1 MKGLRSIVP
10 LSRDSLRG
18 IEAATIVGE
27 EPTVEWVNPRDLF
40 VEEGYQRDVG
50 QNGIA
55 LIRRI
60 VAEFSWHKFKAPICF
75 RAPEFDGALVV
86 VDGQHTSI
94 GCFTRGIERIP
105 VMVYANAS
113 AAQRA
118 AAFVAHNRDRVA
130 LTMQA
135 VFKADLA
142 AGDLIA
148 LQANRACEAAG
159 AKILTHAIN
168 LTLERPVGE
177 TMAIGTL
184 RSIVRK
190 AGADHLE
197 RVMRVLVAA
206 KRGPIKAQE
215 ISAVSMILL
224 GWKGGRDVDARLAEI
239 VASRS
244 AKRWASLGAQEAGTL
259 PQALT
264 TLWLRALNERL
275 PAATKQE
282 PGPPPRPAVKPQ
294 DESVKPPASPVKPSP
309 APYAYKKPE
318 NEARPP
324 APAPPPPPPKKQS
337 VVFLAQANGISV
349 AIDGTVTRVGHQ
361 RRAQVGER
369 GAALVS
375 RLVSVMPAQIG
386 HDRLA
391 VKIFEGRANPRQLL
405 DDLVASVNPELKRVG
420 LEIFHVK
427 ASGYMLREIAGGVN
441 AGSDGRVA
449 V

>member
-27 EPTVEWVNPRDLF
+27 EPNVEWANPRDLF
-40 VEEGYQRDVG
+40 VEEGYQRDVSEAG
-50 QNGIA
+50 TA

-75 RAPEFDGALVV
+75 RAPEYDGAIVV
-86 VDGQHTSI
+86 IDGQHTSI
-94 GCFTRGIERIP
+94 GCATRGIERIP
-105 VMVYANAS
+105 IMVYPNAT

-148 LQANRACEAAG
+148 LQADRACRAAG

-168 LTLERPVGE
+168 LAQERPVGE
-177 TMAIGTL
+177 TMAVGTL

-190 AGADHLE
+190 VGAEHLE
-197 RVMRVLVAA
+197 RVMKVLVAA

-215 ISAVSMILL
+215 ISAVSNILL
-224 GWKGGRDVDARLAEI
+224 AHSKVPEVDGRLAEI

-244 AKRWASLGAQEAGTL
+244 AKSWASLGAQEAGTL
-259 PQALT
+259 PQALA
-264 TLWLRALNERL
+264 TLWLRLLDVRS
-275 PAATKQE
+275 PAATKKE
-282 PGPPPRPAVKPQ
+282 PDPAPTVRVEADKQVVETVKP
-294 DESVKPPASPVKPSP
+294 KPQPVKQPV
-309 APYAYKKPE
+309 
-318 NEARPP
+318 PP
-324 APAPPPPPPKKQS
+324 TVPVNNYREPDAPKKAA
-337 VVFLAQANGISV
+337 VVFLAQANGITVS
-349 AIDGTVTRVGHQ
+349 IDGAVARVGWKTAEVG
-361 RRAQVGER
+361 RNGAQLL
-369 GAALVS
+369 A
-375 RLVSVMPAQIG
+375 RLVSVMPAQLDEG
-386 HDRLA
+386 RLA
-391 VKIFEGRANPRQLL
+391 EKLFAGRPNPRLLL
-405 DDLVASVNPELKRVG
+405 DDLVKSVNPDLRKAG

-427 ASGYMLREIAGGVN
+427 ASGYMLRDSGDKRLSA
-441 AGSDGRVA
+441 
-449 V
+449 

>member
-27 EPTVEWVNPRDLF
+27 EPSVEWVNPRDLF
-40 VEEGYQRDVG
+40 VEEGYQRDVSEAG
-50 QNGIA
+50 TA

-75 RAPEFDGALVV
+75 RAPEYDGAIVV
-86 VDGQHTSI
+86 IDGQHTSI
-94 GCFTRGIERIP
+94 GCATRGLERIP
-105 VMVYANAS
+105 IMVYPNAT

-148 LQANRACEAAG
+148 LEANRACEAAG

-168 LTLERPVGE
+168 LALERPVGE
-177 TMAIGTL
+177 TMAVGTL

-190 AGADHLE
+190 VGADHLE

-215 ISAVSMILL
+215 ISAVSAIL
-224 GWKGGRDVDARLAEI
+224 GDHGDVAGIDDRLAEI
-239 VASRS
+239 VRSRT
-244 AKRWASLGAQEAGTL
+244 AKSWAALGAQEAGTL
-259 PQALT
+259 PQALA
-264 TLWLRALNERL
+264 TLWLRLLDTRS
-275 PAATKQE
+275 PAATKKE
-282 PGPPPRPAVKPQ
+282 PGPPPRPSGVTEARARELPRSPVEARVLPPPMKSPP
-294 DESVKPPASPVKPSP
+294 SMPPVKPPAPRV
-309 APYAYKKPE
+309 E
-318 NEARPP
+318 ITEA
-324 APAPPPPPPKKQS
+324 APKKAA
-337 VVFLAQANGISV
+337 VVFLAQANGITVSMDGAV
-349 AIDGTVTRVGHQ
+349 ARVGWKTAEVG
-361 RRAQVGER
+361 RA
-369 GAALVS
+369 GANLVA
-375 RLVSVMPAQIG
+375 RLVAVMPAQLDQG
-386 HDRLA
+386 RLA
-391 VKIFEGRANPRQLL
+391 SKLFEGRANPRQLL
-405 DDLVASVNPELKRVG
+405 DDLVSAVNPDLRKTG

-427 ASGYMLREIAGGVN
+427 GSGYMLRPTANSGDN
-441 AGSDGRVA
+441 RVTA
-449 V
+449 